1 MRSALAALLIA
12 AIPFP
17 GQHSERPKYWAAVH
31 RWVTN
36 YSPYSF
42 SGRISALT
50 GDGNGGVWFGVNS
63 SLEHID
69 AGGRMSQYVMPEWL
83 WEIYGFA
90 RDPSG
95 RLWFSLGQSGRIGT
109 IRSDGNLQT
118 RIVVPRRFFP
128 DIRDIA
134 FDANGTLWFTDFG
147 RRSVGMLTSGGNL
160 REEPLNDPYATH
172 IALKN
177 GRPYVAYYSPGA
189 LSGQMQRL
197 SPSTLKPSGRLTHL
211 SLGPGWLDRIPVGS
225 DVEIAAASIEA
236 NGDVWLALNRGNAP
250 LAITRLSLHR

>member
-1 MRSALAALLIA
+1 MRSALVALLIA

-17 GQHSERPKYWAAVH
+17 GQHSEHPKYWAAVH

-36 YSPYSF
+36 YSPYSY

-50 GDGNGGVWFGVNS
+50 GDGKGGVWFGINS

-90 RDPSG
+90 RDGTG

-109 IRSDGNLQT
+109 IRSDGSLQT
-118 RIVVPRRFFP
+118 RVVVPRRFFP

-134 FDANGTLWFTDFG
+134 FDADGALWFTDFG
-147 RRSVGMLTSGGNL
+147 RRSVGVLSSGGIL

-172 IALKN
+172 VVLQN
-177 GRPYVAYYSPGA
+177 GRPYLAYHALGA
-189 LSGQMQRL
+189 LSGQMQPL
-197 SPSTLKPSGRLTHL
+197 SPRTLKPSGRLTDL
-211 SLGPGWLDRIPVGS
+211 SLGPEWLDRLPVGNA
-225 DVEIAAASIEA
+225 VEIAAAYTEA
-236 NGDVWLALNRGNAP
+236 NGDVWLALNTGNAP
-250 LAITRLSLHR
+250 LAVTRLSPHR